1 MCAAARELVREHLVK
16 NGREAAPSGSQVS
29 GAAVLGSA
37 SASGATPRTLAG
49 RLDKEC
55 GRRPVVFSTSR
66 ARGAPD
72 SARGRA
78 RSPGPRAD
86 ARVRERGAW
95 SSRPCRRKARLL
107 TDKVTAQARLFQGY
121 DTCAPFFVATPT
133 ERNGTC
139 RRMSLPGERA
149 REGAPCYFF
158 FASVSA
164 ASFASF
170 MALSMAFLVGSTGM
184 LSCPAASRWAFW
196 RAFFVASGAPFGS
209 GS

>member
-1 MCAAARELVREHLVK
+1 MRQHLVK
-16 NGREAAPSGSQVS
+16 NGRDPPSSFRRENRRAVGVPSFRRGSAVS
-29 GAAVLGSA
+29 GYKGGFANLHAV
-37 SASGATPRTLAG
+37 
-49 RLDKEC
+49 
-55 GRRPVVFSTSR
+55 
-66 ARGAPD
+66 APKAD
-72 SARGRA
+72 PCLWGNE
-78 RSPGPRAD
+78 RAD

-107 TDKVTAQARLFQGY
+107 TDKVTAQAPLFQGY

-139 RRMSLPGERA
+139 RRMSLPGERT

-184 LSCPAASRWAFW
+184 LSCPAASR
-196 RAFFVASGAPFGS
+196 
-209 GS
+209 

>member
-1 MCAAARELVREHLVK
+1 VCAAARELVREHLVK

-29 GAAVLGSA
+29 GAAVPGSA

-55 GRRPVVFSTSR
+55 GRRPVVFFDKSGAGRTRQRPRAGALPGTSR
-66 ARGAPD
+66 C
-72 SARGRA
+72 RA
-78 RSPGPRAD
+78 K
-86 ARVRERGAW
+86 RGAW

-107 TDKVTAQARLFQGY
+107 TDKVTAQAPLFQGY
-121 DTCAPFFVATPT
+121 DTCTPFFTATPT

-170 MALSMAFLVGSTGM
+170 MALSIAFLVGSTGR
-184 LSCPAASRWAFW
+184 LSCPAASR
-196 RAFFVASGAPFGS
+196 
-209 GS
+209 